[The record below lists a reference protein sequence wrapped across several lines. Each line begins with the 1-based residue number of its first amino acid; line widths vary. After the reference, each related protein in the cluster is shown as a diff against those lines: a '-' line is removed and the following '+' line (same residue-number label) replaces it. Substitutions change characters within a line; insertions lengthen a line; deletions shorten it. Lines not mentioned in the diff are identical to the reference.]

1 MFYLGSSR
9 AGGGLQPEGS
19 TSFMQDSF
27 WGPTEPILKKAYLF
41 VLQLSHDL
49 TRFKAHCEEKMR
61 GLVASTVGAMEIQ
74 QAKQRQERKVVW
86 LLLTLCSE
94 QTTGFSG
101 QTPRASQP
109 EQWFS
114 KPGPGLPGHL
124 RSPRAVIND
133 LWTCSLT
140 SARRKLP
147 GACYVLCH
155 PQMECEISSVWE
167 IPRHA
172 K

>member
-1 MFYLGSSR
+1 MILNRSFYTSTDFALPWSTRSLPAGGRSTHPSCMPYSHMFYLRSSR
-9 AGGGLQPEGS
+9 AGGGLQPEGA
-19 TSFMQDSF
+19 TSFTQDSL

-94 QTTGFSG
+94 HVVQSR
-101 QTPRASQP
+101 P
-109 EQWFS
+109 
-114 KPGPGLPGHL
+114 K
-124 RSPRAVIND
+124 
-133 LWTCSLT
+133 
-140 SARRKLP
+140 
-147 GACYVLCH
+147 GA
-155 PQMECEISSVWE
+155 WD
-167 IPRHA
+167 
-172 K
+172 

>member
-9 AGGGLQPEGS
+9 AGGGLQPKGA
-19 TSFMQDSF
+19 TSFMQDSL
-27 WGPTEPILKKAYLF
+27 WGPTEPVLKKAYLF

-94 QTTGFSG
+94 HVVQSRPRTDAPCIPARTVVLKAW
-101 QTPRASQP
+101 PRAP
-109 EQWFS
+109 
-114 KPGPGLPGHL
+114 
-124 RSPRAVIND
+124 RSPEK
-133 LWTCSLT
+133 SQ
-140 SARRKLP
+140 
-147 GACYVLCH
+147 GCH
-155 PQMECEISSVWE
+155 
-167 IPRHA
+167 
-172 K
+172 